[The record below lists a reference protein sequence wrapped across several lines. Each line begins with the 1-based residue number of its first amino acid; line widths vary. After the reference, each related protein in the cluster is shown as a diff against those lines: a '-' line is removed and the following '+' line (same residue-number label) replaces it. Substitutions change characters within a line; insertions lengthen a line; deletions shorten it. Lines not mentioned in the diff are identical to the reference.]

1 MAQLKAAQYLA
12 RDLAEALGDDWH
24 WEKPDEDHVMG
35 FIDGPDG
42 RKLGVHIDTYGKQE
56 GKKGEIRGMLPQR
69 DAKGDYFSTS
79 IEVPSIGFTVARG
92 VDAIAR
98 DVQRRLLPDYEVA
111 FQRTQEALAR
121 RNEYLAETTDSIAAI
136 VEAVPD
142 LGWRRRPEFE
152 RKIPAIRR
160 SEESSASFDLE
171 GAGWGDIKAHGD
183 SVSLEARSLS
193 REQVIRMLKAL
204 AEG

>member
-24 WEKPDEDHVMG
+24 WEKPDEDHVSG
-35 FIDGPDG
+35 YIDGPDG
-42 RKLGVHIDTYGKQE
+42 RKLGVHIETYGAQE
-56 GKKGEIRGMLPQR
+56 GKKGEISGWLPQR
-69 DAKGDYFSTS
+69 DAQGDYFDAG
-79 IEVPSIGFTVARG
+79 VKRPSIGFTVARG

-152 RKIPAIRR
+152 EKIRHR
-160 SEESSASFDLE
+160 EDSSASFDLE

>member
-1 MAQLKAAQYLA
+1 MAQLRPAQYLA

-24 WEKPDEDHVMG
+24 WKKPDEDHVTG

-42 RKLGVHIDTYGKQE
+42 RQLAVHVQTYGAQE
-56 GKKGEIRGMLPQR
+56 GKKGEISGLLPQR

-79 IEVPSIGFTVARG
+79 IERPSIGFTVARG

-121 RNEYLAETTDSIAAI
+121 RNEYLAETTDSIAGI
-136 VEAVPD
+136 LEAVPG
-142 LGWRRRPEFE
+142 LEWRRHR
-152 RKIPAIRR
+152 
-160 SEESSASFDLE
+160 EESSASFDLE

-193 REQVIRMLKAL
+193 REQVIRMLRAL